1 MNLFLC
7 LILSVSAAAV
17 PEPRHAD
24 NGDRDLPDFKLTAV
38 TVDQTRTLQK
48 KDMLGKVWIA
58 DFMFTRCTGSCPLNS
73 ARMEGL
79 QKRLPKDIL
88 LASFTVDPKNDQAK
102 ALREY
107 AEKYHA
113 RPGRWMF
120 LTAPDEE
127 SLIPLF
133 KDTFHTAYRPS
144 AKAPCGYETFHSV
157 KFFLIDRRGSI
168 RGEYTSNDPE
178 QLARLE
184 TDAVKLA
191 KGENE

>member
-1 MNLFLC
+1 

-17 PEPRHAD
+17 PEPHRTD
-24 NGDRDLPDFKLTAV
+24 KSDRDLPDFKLTAV
-38 TVDQTRTLQK
+38 TVDQTRALQK

-107 AEKYHA
+107 AGKYHA

-133 KDTFHTAYRPS
+133 KDTFHTAYRPN

-157 KFFLIDRRGSI
+157 KFFLIDRRGAI
-168 RGEYTSNDPE
+168 QGEYTSNDPE

-184 TDAVKLA
+184 TEAVKLA